1 MTVNDVIQVKIEM
14 HDGYGHQKTIGGDLV
29 IGKDALWITENNKKK
44 PMSVKCLHP

>member
-29 IGKDALWITENNKKK
+29 IGKDANYRFLKILIFFK
-44 PMSVKCLHP
+44 